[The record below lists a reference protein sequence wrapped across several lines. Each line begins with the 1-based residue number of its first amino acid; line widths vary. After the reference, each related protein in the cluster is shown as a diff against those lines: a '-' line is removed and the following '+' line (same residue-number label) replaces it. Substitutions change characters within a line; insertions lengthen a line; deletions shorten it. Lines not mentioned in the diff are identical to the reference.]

1 MIYLTRYDHE
11 LIGKIN
17 IHDRKI
23 CLMINYYV
31 LDKVLKKNE
40 EIIDVEN

>member
-11 LIGKIN
+11 LIGKIY

-23 CLMINYYV
+23 YLMINYCAR
-31 LDKVLKKNE
+31 
-40 EIIDVEN
+40 